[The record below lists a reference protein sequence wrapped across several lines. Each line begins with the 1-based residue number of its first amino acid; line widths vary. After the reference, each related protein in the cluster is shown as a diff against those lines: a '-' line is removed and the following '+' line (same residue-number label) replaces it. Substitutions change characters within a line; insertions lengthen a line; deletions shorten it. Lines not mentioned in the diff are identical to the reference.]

1 MSFCQQNTAYDFFQA
16 WNSVKKN
23 NTKEYADLLRQLET
37 KRLAKGTVCGM
48 VWCYIWRDDE
58 GGKKNGAEEKETRE
72 ARMRGGE
79 GTERDRT
86 GWDWERKSWDWKGRE
101 ENRHECN
108 VMQCN
113 LKLYLDTGNHL

>member
-58 GGKKNGAEEKETRE
+58 GRKKNGAEEKETRE
-72 ARMRGGE
+72 GWGE
-79 GTERDRT
+79 GKGRKGTERDGMENGSNGT
-86 GWDWERKSWDWKGRE
+86 GRE
-101 ENRHECN
+101 GKGTDMN
-108 VMQCN
+108 VM
-113 LKLYLDTGNHL
+113 